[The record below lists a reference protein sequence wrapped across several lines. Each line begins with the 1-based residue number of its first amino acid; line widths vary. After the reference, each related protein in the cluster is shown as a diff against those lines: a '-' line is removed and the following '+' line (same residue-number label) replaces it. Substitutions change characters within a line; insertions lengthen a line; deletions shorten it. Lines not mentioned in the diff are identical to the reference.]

1 MLPSGDFYLCKTC
14 YESAIDFVGDPTI
27 HHWETVHVAIE
38 GRGSDSTYVVERCR
52 ICGDLRVDDDTAVV
66 EWITGDDED
75 DGDAGG
81 GADDDA
87 GGGAGNGGTRD
98 DGTGDDA
105 DSGSDQSPDGRF
117 HEPSTEPSPGNT
129 GWE

>member
-38 GRGSDSTYVVERCR
+38 GRGSDTTYVVERCR
-52 ICGDLRVDDDTAVV
+52 ICGDLRVDDDTEVV
-66 EWITGDDED
+66 EWITPDDED
-75 DGDAGG
+75 DLVESVDAG
-81 GADDDA
+81 D
-87 GGGAGNGGTRD
+87 GAGD
-98 DGTGDDA
+98 EGDRT
-105 DSGSDQSPDGRF
+105 PDRRSR
-117 HEPSTEPSPGNT
+117 EPSTEPSPHST

>member
-14 YESAIDFVGDPTI
+14 YENAIDFVGDPTI

-66 EWITGDDED
+66 EWIGGENDESGERQDVDED
-75 DGDAGG
+75 TETKERA
-81 GADDDA
+81 
-87 GGGAGNGGTRD
+87 
-98 DGTGDDA
+98 
-105 DSGSDQSPDGRF
+105 S
-117 HEPSTEPSPGNT
+117 HERSAEPSPG
-129 GWE
+129 GHAWE